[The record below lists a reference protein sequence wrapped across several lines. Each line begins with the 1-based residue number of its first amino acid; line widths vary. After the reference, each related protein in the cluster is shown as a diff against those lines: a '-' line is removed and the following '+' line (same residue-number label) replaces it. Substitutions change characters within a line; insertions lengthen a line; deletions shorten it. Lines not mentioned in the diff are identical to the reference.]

1 MFFCF
6 YEYKFEIFSV
16 YKINTINVTSMAS
29 MFFNCLS
36 LTTLNL
42 SNFNTINVTNMAS
55 MFNYC
60 LNLQITIN
68 ILNANTAYNNMFTNY
83 LTDGSSNVTIGYK
96 TETKFI
102 AEAMKETAGSNQSKI
117 TLKQI

>member
-68 ILNANTAYNNMFTNY
+68 ILNANTAYTVIFFNA
-83 LTDGSSNVTIGYK
+83 LTDTNANVTIGYT
-96 TETKFI
+96 TETKAI
-102 AEAMKETAGSNQSKI
+102 AEAMKETAGSNKSKI

>member
-1 MFFCF
+1 
-6 YEYKFEIFSV
+6 
-16 YKINTINVTSMAS
+16 MAS
-29 MFFNCLS
+29 MFFNCLF

-42 SNFNTINVTNMAS
+42 SNFNTTNVTNMAS

-68 ILNANTAYNNMFTNY
+68 ILNANTAYNNMFTNS
-83 LTDGSSNVTIGYK
+83 LIDGSSNVTIGYK

-102 AEAMKETAGSNQSKI
+102 AEAMKETAGSNKSKI
-117 TLKQI
+117 TLKQV